1 MNKQN
6 IFSIISIL
14 TNMIMHLIKI
24 KIYNKLINYKL
35 AVEPKQDYNFKDQ
48 QN

>member
-14 TNMIMHLIKI
+14 TNMIMYLIKI
-24 KIYNKLINYKL
+24 KIYKLINYKL